1 MEYCFGPEWLWWCW
15 MRWYEISN
23 PFSQNKNVSSYSEVS
38 KMFLKY
44 LFLRLPLLIITLAS
58 YLQFNASH
66 TVCLSDLRKCR
77 LCQGIGRA
85 GISPSLFSSFCKDD
99 LLKVCNLVTSWK
111 EENVWD
117 LQVNMPE
124 ATTYSFSW
132 GVTILSYMV
141 FSFIVWMPYILS
153 YSVFLNNGCSFITA
167 ISFFTITSHEQQP
180 QKFHFSCT

>member
-23 PFSQNKNVSSYSEVS
+23 PFSRNKNVSYSEVS
-38 KMFLKY
+38 KMFLEY
-44 LFLRLPLLIITLAS
+44 LFLRLPLLTIALAN

-66 TVCLSDLRKCR
+66 TLCLSDLRNCT

-85 GISPSLFSSFCKDD
+85 GISPSLCFLPLAKMLCQRCVTWWLLGKDKMFGTRKWTY
-99 LLKVCNLVTSWK
+99 LKLQLIPSA
-111 EENVWD
+111 EE
-117 LQVNMPE
+117 LSIP
-124 ATTYSFSW
+124 
-132 GVTILSYMV
+132 SYMV

-153 YSVFLNNGCSFITA
+153 YSVFFNNGCSFITA
-167 ISFFTITSHEQQP
+167 ISFFSTMSDEQQP